1 MRTST
6 LRRLLAATAA
16 AAILTA
22 IMPVLPDRFHAA
34 NPFDA
39 SSASARNG
47 SDDSGSRGGG
57 GDDSGSGGGNS
68 GPGGGDDSGH
78 GGDDGGGD
86 DNSGPGGDDGGDDDN
101 SGPGGDDNRGPG
113 GGGDDGDGADDDGH
127 DDDFGRRDGHHIDA
141 ATGAKIEV
149 EGGKIEIVYP
159 DGWKE
164 ELENGI
170 FELKDPSGRTVIER
184 RATREDVARLRA
196 IVN

>member
-1 MRTST
+1 MFAAT

-16 AAILTA
+16 AAIVTA
-22 IMPVLPDRFHAA
+22 VTLLVPDRFDAA

-39 SSASARNG
+39 SSAAARKGGDN
-47 SDDSGSRGGG
+47 SGSGGGG
-57 GDDSGSGGGNS
+57 GDDSGSGGGDNSGHGGGDDGGDGGDGGDNS
-68 GPGGGDDSGH
+68 GPGGGDDNDGH
-78 GGDDGGGD
+78 G
-86 DNSGPGGDDGGDDDN
+86 
-101 SGPGGDDNRGPG
+101 
-113 GGGDDGDGADDDGH
+113 
-127 DDDFGRRDGHHIDA
+127 DDFGYPDGHYVDGD
-141 ATGAKIEV
+141 TGARIEV
-149 EGGKIEIVYP
+149 YGGKIEIVYP

>member
-1 MRTST
+1 MLAST

-16 AAILTA
+16 AAIITA
-22 IMPVLPDRFHAA
+22 ITPVLPDRFDAA

-47 SDDSGSRGGG
+47 GDDSGSGG
-57 GDDSGSGGGNS
+57 GDDGGSGGGNS

-78 GGDDGGGD
+78 GGDDGSG
-86 DNSGPGGDDGGDDDN
+86 DNSGPGGDDHGGDNRGAGGGGDRDGGDDD
-101 SGPGGDDNRGPG
+101 
-113 GGGDDGDGADDDGH
+113 DGN
-127 DDDFGRRDGHHIDA
+127 DDDFGGRDGHHIDG
-141 ATGAKIEV
+141 ATGARIEV
-149 EGGKIEIVYP
+149 EGGNIEIVYP

-184 RATREDVARLRA
+184 RATSEDIARLRA

>member
-1 MRTST
+1 MSAAT

-16 AAILTA
+16 AALITA
-22 IMPVLPDRFHAA
+22 ALPVMPDRFDSA

-39 SSASARNG
+39 SSAAARN
-47 SDDSGSRGGG
+47 G
-57 GDDSGSGGGNS
+57 GDDSGSGGGDDGGSGGNS
-68 GPGGGDDSGH
+68 GPGGGGDSGRGGGDDNGGH

-86 DNSGPGGDDGGDDDN
+86 DNGGHGGGDGTDDNGGPGGGDDD
-101 SGPGGDDNRGPG
+101 GGREDDN
-113 GGGDDGDGADDDGH
+113 DDDENAFGH
-127 DDDFGRRDGHHIDA
+127 PDGHYLDG

-149 EGGKIEIVYP
+149 GGGKIEIMYP